1 MSATTYTL
9 LQEAKSLIDHDAGL
23 EQVKEYVGDALLLQE
38 PIDWVYLFQKVYI
51 HACLRKRT
59 DVATWLQ
66 EVCFPQLDAI
76 QQIAVRQVFAYGRH
90 LLKNRKAA

>member
-9 LQEAKSLIDHDAGL
+9 LQDAKFLLDYRAPT
-23 EQVKEYVGDALLLQE
+23 ERVKEYVGDALLLQE
-38 PIDWVYLFQKVYI
+38 PIDWVYLFQKVYL
-51 HACLRKRT
+51 HACLRRRA

-66 EVCFPQLDAI
+66 EVCFQQLDVI

-90 LLKNRKAA
+90 LLKPA